1 MALCAHMGQRVRWEK
16 TVTLGLDVTLVS
28 TEGTPQVSVSPTS
41 AEAIDPDSPRLK
53 Y

>member
-1 MALCAHMGQRVRWEK
+1 MGQRVRWEK